1 MTKSVP
7 TYYSK
12 DILYKIR
19 NSMRVS
25 LLFKLPKS
33 FANPTF
39 SQQTIIIFDCQT
51 SDVSVIML
59 IAHIKT
65 YAFVLS
71 PVHIMI

>member
-1 MTKSVP
+1 
-7 TYYSK
+7 
-12 DILYKIR
+12 
-19 NSMRVS
+19 MRVS